1 MTTTLTTEEQAGI
14 EQFRASIGTA
24 TPLQRQSML
33 DSLRPGGSVE
43 RMKGAPRREV
53 LDEMARILREYDA
66 PTPQPATATAPA
78 TPAGTVRV
86 RIAARDQRG
95 FSKAVA
101 DAKRVG
107 GKFDPQTK
115 TWLIPADSN
124 FLNAAGAYGWAI
136 VK

>member
-14 EQFRASIGTA
+14 EQFRASLA
-24 TPLQRQSML
+24 KSTPFQRQTTL
-33 DSLRPGGSVE
+33 TSLQPGGSVE

-66 PTPQPATATAPA
+66 PAPQPATATATA

-101 DAKRVG
+101 DAKRAG

-115 TWLIPADSN
+115 TWLIPASASQ
-124 FLNAAGAYGWAI
+124 LGAASAYGWAI